1 MPFTMRPGAS
11 SSRLALWRIVLWL
24 ILLLAAFGCLQY
36 VHHAQEVWEHLQAL
50 APGDAQRAPGL
61 RRMLAWDAGYLLVA
75 FALIVLCAGGILH
88 QAWSRLPL
96 QVAAGIL
103 AAWSALSGLWLFQ
116 QWHAFVDSA
125 TVMAGAS
132 GPQATVALQALLDHA
147 RRSYRIG
154 LALKIV
160 SVPVLVWLAWRLG
173 QSSVKAQ
180 FRGRKGSL
188 SR

>member
-1 MPFTMRPGAS
+1 MPFTMRAS
-11 SSRLALWRIVLWL
+11 AHSSRMAPWRIVLWL

-36 VHHAQEVWEHLQAL
+36 VHHAQQVWEHLRAL
-50 APGDAQRAPGL
+50 APGDAKAASAL
-61 RRMLAWDAGYLLVA
+61 HVMLAWDAGYLLAA

-116 QWHAFVDSA
+116 QWHGFVDSA
-125 TVMAGAS
+125 TAMATAS
-132 GPQATVALQALLDHA
+132 GPQAAVALQALLDHA
-147 RRSYRIG
+147 RRSYHIG
-154 LALKIV
+154 LALKVV

-173 QSSVKAQ
+173 QPSVKAQ
-180 FRGRKGSL
+180 FRRRKGSL
-188 SR
+188 PR

>member
-1 MPFTMRPGAS
+1 MPFTMRTRAS

-36 VHHAQEVWEHLQAL
+36 MHHAQEVWAHLKAL
-50 APGDAQRAPGL
+50 GSGDAQRAAGL
-61 RRMLAWDAGYLLVA
+61 RVMLAWDAGYLLAA

-116 QWHAFVDSA
+116 QWHGFVDSA
-125 TVMAGAS
+125 TAMAAAA
-132 GPQATVALQALLDHA
+132 GPQGAVALQALLDHA
-147 RRSYRIG
+147 RRSYHIG
-154 LALKIV
+154 LALKVV
-160 SVPVLVWLAWRLG
+160 SVPVLMWLALRLG
-173 QSSVKAQ
+173 QPSVKAQ
-180 FRGRKGSL
+180 FRGRKDSL
-188 SR
+188 TR

>member
-36 VHHAQEVWEHLQAL
+36 VHHAQQVWAHLKAL
-50 APGDAQRAPGL
+50 APADAQRAPGL
-61 RRMLAWDAGYLLVA
+61 RVMLAWDAGYLLAA

-116 QWHAFVDSA
+116 QWHGFVDSA
-125 TVMAGAS
+125 TAMASAA

-154 LALKIV
+154 MALKLV
-160 SVPVLVWLAWRLG
+160 SVPVLVWLAWHLG
-173 QSSVKAQ
+173 RPSVKAQ
-180 FRGRKGSL
+180 FRRRKDSL
-188 SR
+188 AR

>member
-1 MPFTMRPGAS
+1 MPFTMRTSAH

-36 VHHAQEVWEHLQAL
+36 VHHAQQVWEHLQAL
-50 APGDAQRAPGL
+50 TPDHAQAASEL
-61 RRMLAWDAGYLLVA
+61 HALLAWDAGYLLAA
-75 FALIVLCAGGILH
+75 FVLIILCAGGILH
-88 QAWSRLPL
+88 QAWSRVPL

-116 QWHAFVDSA
+116 QWHGFVDSA
-125 TVMAGAS
+125 TAMAGAS
-132 GPQATVALQALLDHA
+132 GPQAAVAVQALLDHA

-154 LALKIV
+154 LALKVV

-173 QSSVKAQ
+173 QPSVKAQ
-180 FRGRKGSL
+180 FRTRKGAL